1 MKAKE
6 KITLLMKGI
15 SMKDITSLEEQE
27 AREAAEEQANKTPA
41 EEQSNKT
48 PAEPEVDYKKLYED
62 LLNSKKDDEP
72 SEPKADY
79 KKLYEEEAA
88 KVTQLQQQNINKNLK
103 NDEKERSIDEIMI
116 SAYSHS

>member
-6 KITLLMKGI
+6 KITLLMKGL

-27 AREAAEEQANKTPA
+27 AREAAEEQQ
-41 EEQSNKT
+41 EEK
-48 PAEPEVDYKKLYED
+48 PAEPVKATEPETDYKKLYED
-62 LLNSKKDDEP
+62 LLKKDKEEKP
-72 SEPKADY
+72 SEPETDY

-88 KVTQLQQQNINKNLK
+88 KVTRLQQQNVNRNLK
-103 NDEKERSIDEIMI
+103 NEEENEKSVEDILI